1 MHSVNDGHFL
11 SKDMAL
17 IAIKE
22 KDEMVQ
28 VST

>member
-1 MHSVNDGHFL
+1 MHSVIDGHFL
-11 SKDMAL
+11 SKDMAMD
-17 IAIKE
+17 AIKE